1 MEKSLKKKKNEIN
14 NKIQNIKN
22 FILNKLK
29 IIYFPYYNYNKYLT
43 LFFFFFFKLFYFLTK
58 NK

>member
-43 LFFFFFFKLFYFLTK
+43 LFFFFFLNYSIF
-58 NK
+58 